1 MKTLFAVLLTFASL
15 GVHAE
20 QSPVEI
26 HDQLVAQPESSKK
39 IALTLDACGG
49 KYDEDL
55 INFLIKNQI
64 PATIFATKK
73 WLVRNP
79 QAVAVIKAHLDLF
92 DVEDHG
98 EKHIPA

>member
-1 MKTLFAVLLTFASL
+1 MKTLFAVLFAFVSL

-26 HDQLVAQPESSKK
+26 HDQLAAQPESSKK

-55 INFLIKNQI
+55 INFLIKNQYSGDDFCHQEM
-64 PATIFATKK
+64 AGSKSASH
-73 WLVRNP
+73 RGY
-79 QAVAVIKAHLDLF
+79 QGAS
-92 DVEDHG
+92 
-98 EKHIPA
+98 